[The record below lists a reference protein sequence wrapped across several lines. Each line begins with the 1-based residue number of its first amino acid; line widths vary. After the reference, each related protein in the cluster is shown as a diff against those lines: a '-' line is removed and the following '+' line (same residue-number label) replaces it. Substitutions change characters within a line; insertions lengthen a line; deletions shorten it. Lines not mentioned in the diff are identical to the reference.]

1 MSAVDPTLFP
11 EDFLWGA
18 ATSAYQIEGSPLA
31 DGAGASNWH
40 RFSHTPGMTTNGE
53 TGDIAADHYR
63 RMESDVALMSRVGLK
78 AYRFSISWS
87 RVLPTGRGQVNTH
100 GLDFYSRLVD
110 ALLTRGI
117 TPVPTLFHWDYPAA
131 LDELGG
137 WLHPDSAAWF
147 ADYATQMFRAL
158 GDRVSI
164 WTTLNE
170 PWVVVDAGYLHGVHA
185 PGHRSP
191 YEAARVAQ
199 ALLRAHGLAVQAFR
213 VEGKGRIGL
222 VVNLE
227 PKEPA
232 SSDPGDLEACER
244 SHQYMN
250 RQFLDPVLL
259 GRDPER
265 MPEIYGDAWTPHTS
279 EELAI
284 TSTAI
289 DFLGIN
295 YYKRGIMRASL
306 DRTPPQ
312 AEEVRDPSRL
322 HTLLGWESHA
332 DSLARILLW
341 VKQTYGDLP
350 LYITENGAA
359 FYDPPTAI
367 DGCVQDPLR
376 VHYLREHLEAARR
389 AISAGVN
396 LKGYFAWSLLDNYEW
411 AAGYAPRFGLIHV
424 DFATQERTLKSSAY
438 YYRDVIGSRGAAL
451 GDMRLERD

>member
-191 YEAARVAQ
+191 YEAA
-199 ALLRAHGLAVQAFR
+199 
-213 VEGKGRIGL
+213 
-222 VVNLE
+222 
-227 PKEPA
+227 
-232 SSDPGDLEACER
+232 
-244 SHQYMN
+244 
-250 RQFLDPVLL
+250 
-259 GRDPER
+259 
-265 MPEIYGDAWTPHTS
+265 
-279 EELAI
+279 
-284 TSTAI
+284 
-289 DFLGIN
+289 
-295 YYKRGIMRASL
+295 
-306 DRTPPQ
+306 
-312 AEEVRDPSRL
+312 
-322 HTLLGWESHA
+322 
-332 DSLARILLW
+332 
-341 VKQTYGDLP
+341 
-350 LYITENGAA
+350 
-359 FYDPPTAI
+359 
-367 DGCVQDPLR
+367 
-376 VHYLREHLEAARR
+376 
-389 AISAGVN
+389 
-396 LKGYFAWSLLDNYEW
+396 
-411 AAGYAPRFGLIHV
+411 
-424 DFATQERTLKSSAY
+424 
-438 YYRDVIGSRGAAL
+438 
-451 GDMRLERD
+451 